1 MFRTMFL
8 FLVVMLAGCG
18 SVQRSDFQMVRE
30 ILSLA
35 KQDKVA
41 GKLKVHLNGQ
51 MEMGMNEGIYFGSP
65 GSVVDADLMFR
76 MENVSEK

>member
-1 MFRTMFL
+1 MIQKMFVFL
-8 FLVVMLAGCG
+8 LVLIAGCSG
-18 SVQRSDFQMVRE
+18 VQRNDFQMVRD

-51 MEMGMNEGIYFGSP
+51 MQMGINEGIYFGSP
-65 GSVVDADLMFR
+65 GSVVDADLIFR